1 MKNGNLKEKLSDKKA
16 NLLGWGWWGWGGGNM
31 GWWDGGPMREGHST
45 CSHMEAHG
53 PLSK

>member
-1 MKNGNLKEKLSDKKA
+1 MIKKLIY
-16 NLLGWGWWGWGGGNM
+16 WGGGGGGGGGGNM